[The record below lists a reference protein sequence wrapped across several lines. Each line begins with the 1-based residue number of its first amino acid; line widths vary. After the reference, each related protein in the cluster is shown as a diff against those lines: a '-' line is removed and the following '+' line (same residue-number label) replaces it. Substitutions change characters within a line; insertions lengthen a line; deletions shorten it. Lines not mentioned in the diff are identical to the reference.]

1 MECQISQA
9 PFLTAFADYIHQQR
23 YVINR
28 QWKLLVRE
36 SPDVPDALH
45 ISEKA
50 LEDHVPELL
59 GDLVERLREE
69 REVSQETTSDHSRS
83 HGREQWKAG
92 YNISELIW
100 EIYIIKRV
108 LRQSVLVEFAR
119 LHPEYPT
126 GECVSAEIVISDFFH
141 RLTCDS
147 VGQFIKEQQRVVQEK
162 NGALEKTNQ
171 ARERLT
177 RTVSHELRNVLNALT
192 LATTMLGEE
201 ATAEERQQMS
211 AVCARML
218 ADMSTI
224 LNDLLDFSALI
235 AGRAQLTLARLSLPG
250 LFEEIT
256 AQWRPVAREQG
267 MKFAC
272 QCDGKLGEI
281 VSDKLKLARIA
292 GNLLANAVKYRKP
305 APGGDISVTFSA
317 VGSAGWKLIV
327 ADTGIGIAREDL
339 ESLFGE
345 FNRIRPNSAVE
356 GTGLGLA
363 ICKEYAE
370 LLGGRIDV
378 FSEPEQ
384 GTRFEVSLPLSAE
397 VTTTGEAI
405 LSPVLGSDSL
415 SAPTLPLAP
424 LPAPEM
430 LAA

>member
-1 MECQISQA
+1 MM
-9 PFLTAFADYIHQQR
+9 
-23 YVINR
+23 
-28 QWKLLVRE
+28 LVRE

-50 LEDHVPELL
+50 LQDHVPELL
-59 GDLVERLREE
+59 GDLVDRLREG
-69 REVSQETTSDHSRS
+69 RKDASQATTSDHSRS

-108 LRQSVLVEFAR
+108 LEESVLEEFAK
-119 LHPEYPT
+119 LHPEFPAS
-126 GECVSAEIVISDFFH
+126 ECAGADLVISDFFH

-147 VGQFIKEQQRVVQEK
+147 VGQFVKEQERVVREK
-162 NGALEKTNQ
+162 NEALQQTNQ

-177 RTVSHELRNVLNALT
+177 RTVSHDLRNVLNALT

-201 ATAEERQQMS
+201 ATPLERQQMS
-211 AVCARML
+211 AICARML

-224 LNDLLDFSALI
+224 LNDLLDFSALV
-235 AGRAQLTLARLSLPG
+235 AGRPQLTLEPFSLPR
-250 LFEEIT
+250 LFEEIM
-256 AQWRPVAREQG
+256 AQWRPVAEEQG

-272 QCDGKLGEI
+272 HCDDTLGEI

-292 GNLLANAVKYRKP
+292 GNLISNAIKYRKLER
-305 APGGDISVTFSA
+305 GGDVSIDVTA
-317 VGSAGWKLIV
+317 AGNAGWKLTV
-327 ADTGIGIAREDL
+327 ADTGIGIAREDR

-356 GTGLGLA
+356 GAGLGLA

-378 FSEPEQ
+378 TSEVEQ
-384 GTRFEVSLPLSAE
+384 GTRFEVSLPLRAE
-397 VTTTGEAI
+397 A
-405 LSPVLGSDSL
+405 SKVL
-415 SAPTLPLAP
+415 AV
-424 LPAPEM
+424 
-430 LAA
+430 